1 MARLIAGIDKLA
13 LKIQMKI
20 ELANFFFLF
29 FANIQIRPIK
39 KKKNSEYISSLHK
52 TKILL
57 SSKQIQILRKNNAV
71 GNI

>member
-39 KKKNSEYISSLHK
+39 KKKKLRIHLLATQNENPIILQTNPNSSQK
-52 TKILL
+52 
-57 SSKQIQILRKNNAV
+57 
-71 GNI
+71 